1 MIILKIQFD
10 RNLKEEEKKNP
21 RKFKCGFKRQ
31 QRNLKRIDLM
41 KKKSGLA
48 FSTDQS
54 GISEN
59 QEVSEGNCSKV
70 KRVYKRINSHF
81 ESCVGRDKMVFFYV
95 R

>member
-1 MIILKIQFD
+1 
-10 RNLKEEEKKNP
+10 
-21 RKFKCGFKRQ
+21 
-31 QRNLKRIDLM
+31 M
-41 KKKSGLA
+41 KKKNGLA

-81 ESCVGRDKMVFFYV
+81 ESCVGRDKMLFFYV

>member
-1 MIILKIQFD
+1 
-10 RNLKEEEKKNP
+10 
-21 RKFKCGFKRQ
+21 
-31 QRNLKRIDLM
+31 M
-41 KKKSGLA
+41 KKKNGLA

-81 ESCVGRDKMVFFYV
+81 ESCVASDKMVFFYV
-95 R
+95 S